1 MVCFLLLTLVL
12 TLNVG
17 ILMNSD
23 AVSHENLDFDSDQVF
38 SEEKE
43 DGSVLISNGVRL
55 VVVYVIHKKTL
66 NNEK

>member
-23 AVSHENLDFDSDQVF
+23 AVSHGNLDFDLDQVF
-38 SEEKE
+38 SEERK
-43 DGSVLISNGVRL
+43 DCSVLISNGVRL
-55 VVVYVIHKKTL
+55 MVVYVIYKKTL
-66 NNEK
+66 NNIK

>member
-17 ILMNSD
+17 ILMDSD
-23 AVSHENLDFDSDQVF
+23 AISHRNLDFDPDQVF
-38 SEEKE
+38 SEERK

-55 VVVYVIHKKTL
+55 VIVYIIHKKIL
-66 NNEK
+66 NNVK